1 MQFAEAEKQYRELE
15 EKLLRGELSEDGF
28 AARVAEL
35 RVLDEAGRRWM
46 LSGRTGRWLV
56 HDGKQ
61 WVFAEPPRD
70 EIEPEVEVK
79 VVAQAGTAVQ
89 AEEVPE
95 VVPAPA
101 AVPARPRP
109 QSEERQSALPQLLGL
124 GLALLLIAGC
134 LIGGGAAAWVLV
146 LRDLGEPAPIPTDS
160 SAVSLVETYTP
171 RPATPTYTPTDT
183 PTPSRTP
190 TPTNTSIPT
199 NTPVPTDTPIAT
211 DTSVPAATPTPGPTR
226 TSTAPAPTP
235 ESAVASPT
243 ATATAVPTATAST
256 SAVASAQ
263 TYTIKLGDTL
273 YEIATSFG
281 VSTAALAEA
290 NNITN
295 PRLLRAGQVLVIPGT
310 GTAVTGTT
318 GTVTAVA
325 ATPSPQTYTIQ
336 PGDTLNEIA
345 SRFGVSATALA
356 EANGIT
362 DVAKIQSGQVL
373 AIPTAGTVV
382 TGATGTPTAVAVAP
396 SPQTYTIQPGDTLT
410 EIASRFGVS
419 AAALA
424 EANDITNA
432 ALIRSGQVLVI
443 PVAGTAAVV
452 STPGPTPTWTPIV
465 LRTPT
470 TAATSGVSPTSV
482 ASARTPS
489 PTPTPSATGSGAT
502 ATPQPTATPTA
513 KPAVLSGKLAFTVWN
528 PYIGKYELY
537 VSRVD
542 GSGRNL
548 LGQGFR
554 QPQFRQD
561 GNLLAVNGD
570 GAPDLEHLV
579 TMNPS
584 GGDKRGVSQYS
595 EDSFPT
601 WAPDGAIV
609 AFSSDAWGDGKTRLA
624 IVQDMF
630 GMQQDWIPM
639 GNAQI
644 EGEYPFWMA
653 DGRIVYHGCDLVG
666 GGGNCGLYW
675 VGAGGGGYHRVT
687 NHESDM
693 APAGSG
699 SRVAFMSARDGNW
712 EVYVTDING
721 GTPKRLTNS
730 AAQDGLPTWSPD
742 GKSIAFVS
750 DRGGTWA
757 IWVMS
762 ADGSNQRKLFDLGGG
777 YGGGEYD
784 WKAERISWAP

>member
-1 MQFAEAEKQYRELE
+1 MQFAEAEMQYRELE
-15 EKLLRGELSEDGF
+15 EKLLRGELSEDDF
-28 AARVAEL
+28 TARVAEL

-61 WVFAEPPRD
+61 WVFADPSKVEL
-70 EIEPEVEVK
+70 EPEVEAK
-79 VVAQAGTAVQ
+79 VVAPAEAVVA
-89 AEEVPE
+89 AEEALE

-101 AVPARPRP
+101 AVPAPPRP
-109 QSEERQSALPQLLGL
+109 QPEERQSAVPQLLGL
-124 GLALLLIAGC
+124 AVALLLVAAC
-134 LIGGGAAAWVLV
+134 LIGGGAAAWVFV
-146 LRDLGEPAPIPTDS
+146 LRDVGEPALIPTDS

-190 TPTNTSIPT
+190 TPTNT
-199 NTPVPTDTPIAT
+199 PVPTDTPVAT
-211 DTSVPAATPTPGPTR
+211 DTSVPTATPTPGPTR
-226 TSTAPAPTP
+226 TSTAPVPSP

-243 ATATAVPTATAST
+243 TMATVVPTATASAT
-256 SAVASAQ
+256 SVVVSAQ
-263 TYTIKLGDTL
+263 TYTIKVGDTL

-290 NNITN
+290 NNITD
-295 PRLLRAGQVLVIPGT
+295 PRRLRAGQVLVIPGT
-310 GTAVTGTT
+310 GTV
-318 GTVTAVA
+318 VA
-325 ATPSPQTYTIQ
+325 AAPSPQTYTVQ

-362 DVAKIQSGQVL
+362 DVAKIRSGQVL
-373 AIPTAGTVV
+373 VIPGTGTVV
-382 TGATGTPTAVAVAP
+382 TGTTGTPTAVAVAS
-396 SPQTYTIQPGDTLT
+396 SPQSYTIQPGDTLN

-452 STPGPTPTWTPIV
+452 STGGPTPTWTPIV

-470 TAATSGVSPTSV
+470 TVAPTSV

-489 PTPTPSATGSGAT
+489 PTPTRSGAT
-502 ATPQPTATPTA
+502 ATPQPTATPVA

-548 LGQGFR
+548 LGEGFR

-624 IVQDMF
+624 IVNDMF
-630 GMQQDWIPM
+630 GVQQDWIPM
-639 GNAQI
+639 GNLQI

-653 DGRIVYHGCDLVG
+653 DGRIVYRGCDPVA
-666 GGGNCGLYW
+666 GGGN
-675 VGAGGGGYHRVT
+675 
-687 NHESDM
+687 
-693 APAGSG
+693 
-699 SRVAFMSARDGNW
+699 
-712 EVYVTDING
+712 
-721 GTPKRLTNS
+721 
-730 AAQDGLPTWSPD
+730 
-742 GKSIAFVS
+742 
-750 DRGGTWA
+750 
-757 IWVMS
+757 
-762 ADGSNQRKLFDLGGG
+762 
-777 YGGGEYD
+777 
-784 WKAERISWAP
+784 